1 MSIIKKYNEFLITE
15 TLKSYEIDIVYKKLS
30 NMFKK
35 YGLKEKTEWGQE
47 PPFPYFMIVSD
58 KKALK
63 SQILK
68 YENSDK
74 NFQEILNKY
83 KKSDINN
90 IIEKMKKELEEFK
103 YGDIYIFTN
112 YNTPELSKELLNII
126 ESSGYFI
133 ATISKDIS
141 KDSTDEEWKN
151 RHVTDK
157 SKIEETLLNNK
168 NISISIEPNFDTK
181 VNFDG
186 EYLYHTTNKKNLD
199 KILKNGLIPKTKNTR
214 SFYPERVYLA
224 PNEKYLESIKGQLEI
239 DKPDEYVDL
248 KIKNY
253 KELSLYK
260 DVRFKGGF
268 YTYDTIAPKY
278 IEIIN
283 KKGDY

>member
-1 MSIIKKYNEFLITE
+1 MNEFFNPVLITE
-15 TLKSYEIDIVYKKLS
+15 TLKSYEIETVVKKLE
-30 NMFKK
+30 NFFIKN
-35 YGLKEKTEWGQE
+35 GLNNKGDFFNDVES
-47 PPFPYFMIVSD
+47 PNFLI
-58 KKALK
+58 
-63 SQILK
+63 
-68 YENSDK
+68 NSDRNLLKKQLQKFENPTEETNNFLKKHNYSKEQFIDLYK
-74 NFQEILNKY
+74 NDLNEY
-83 KKSDINN
+83 
-90 IIEKMKKELEEFK
+90 K
-103 YGDIYIFTN
+103 YGDIYIFTD
-112 YNTPELSKELLNII
+112 YNTPKLSRELLKII
-126 ESSGYFI
+126 DSCGYFI

-141 KDSTDEEWKN
+141 EDSTDEEWLN
-151 RHVTDK
+151 RNIKDK

-168 NISISIEPNFDTK
+168 KISISIEPNFDTK

-186 EYLYHTTNKKNLD
+186 KYLYHTTNKKNLD
-199 KILKNGLIPKTKNTR
+199 KIMKNGLIPKTKNTR

-224 PNEKYLESIKGQLEI
+224 PDEKYLKTMKYQLEN

-268 YTYDTIAPKY
+268 YTYDTIAPKH

>member
-1 MSIIKKYNEFLITE
+1 MKIID
-15 TLKSYEIDIVYKKLS
+15 SC
-30 NMFKK
+30 
-35 YGLKEKTEWGQE
+35 
-47 PPFPYFMIVSD
+47 
-58 KKALK
+58 
-63 SQILK
+63 
-68 YENSDK
+68 
-74 NFQEILNKY
+74 
-83 KKSDINN
+83 
-90 IIEKMKKELEEFK
+90 
-103 YGDIYIFTN
+103 
-112 YNTPELSKELLNII
+112 
-126 ESSGYFI
+126 GYFI

-141 KDSTDEEWKN
+141 EDSTDEEWLN
-151 RHVTDK
+151 RNIKDK

-168 NISISIEPNFDTK
+168 KISISIEPNFDTK

-186 EYLYHTTNKKNLD
+186 KYLYHTTNKKNLD
-199 KILKNGLIPKTKNTR
+199 KIMKNGLIPKTKNTR

-224 PNEKYLESIKGQLEI
+224 PDEKYLKTIKYQLEN

-268 YTYDTIAPKY
+268 YTYDTIAPKH